1 MNIKRSTLICSLL
14 ISVSLSAHAGWGDY
28 FKEKL
33 NQLGGDDAS
42 SKAVSSVLSND
53 EVIAGLKQA
62 LEKGADYAVDY
73 LGKEDGFLSNPQV
86 KIPMPE
92 KLELVEKT
100 LRKLGQ
106 DKYADE
112 FVLTMNRAA
121 EQAVPLTLDILKQ
134 AVSNMSIEDAKG
146 ILAGSDNAATEY
158 LRKVGGE
165 QMTQKIAPIVAQ
177 ATAKTGVT
185 KQYKKLFDKMGFMSK
200 VVDPNDYDVD
210 KYITGKTVDGLFVM
224 IAAEEKK
231 IRENPVERTT
241 DLLKKVFGG

>member
-1 MNIKRSTLICSLL
+1 MNIKKSTLICSLL
-14 ISVSLSAHAGWGDY
+14 ISVSFSAHAGWGDY
-28 FKEKL
+28 LKK
-33 NQLGGDDAS
+33 QLDKWGGDDAS

-53 EVIAGLKQA
+53 EVIGGLKQA
-62 LEKGADYAVDY
+62 LEKGADYAVKY
-73 LGKEDGFLSNPQV
+73 LGKKDGFLANPRV

-121 EQAVPLTLDILKQ
+121 EQAVPLTLNILKQ
-134 AVSNMSIEDAKG
+134 AITGMSIADANG
-146 ILAGSDNAATEY
+146 ILKGSDNAATMY
-158 LRKVGGE
+158 LRKVGGD

-177 ATAKTGVT
+177 ATSSTGVT

-200 VVDPNDYDVD
+200 VMDPNDYDID

-231 IRENPVERTT
+231 IRQNPIERTT
-241 DLLKKVFGG
+241 ELLKKVFGG